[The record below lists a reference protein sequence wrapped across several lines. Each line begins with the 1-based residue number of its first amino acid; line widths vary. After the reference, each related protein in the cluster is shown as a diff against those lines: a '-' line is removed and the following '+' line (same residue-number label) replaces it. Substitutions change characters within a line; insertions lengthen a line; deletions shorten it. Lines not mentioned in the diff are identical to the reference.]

1 MAFGLTLNG
10 FITKRIADIQTEI
23 ENSLRSELG
32 NSVNLLPSSVLGQ
45 LVGIFSER
53 ESEIWELVEAVYN
66 SQYPATAE
74 GLTLD
79 NVVSLT
85 GLTRQPGTRSTVDL
99 LFKGSAGTVVPA
111 GSVFAVN
118 NDPTARFLLSSDL
131 TLIDGTDEVQTL
143 TFGATP
149 DAGSFRFSLNGEES
163 ALINFN
169 SLAANVEN
177 ALNALSSLSSVLV
190 AGDFLTGFVITFQGA
205 DGKEDKPLLSIVE
218 NTLTASAVAITTNV
232 VETTKGVPSA
242 SATLE
247 AEEIGEKTA
256 PARSLTNIV
265 NPISGLDAILNPADA
280 LVGRDIEDDAS
291 LKQRRENSLQ
301 RAGAGTLG
309 AILSI
314 LADLDGVTAV
324 VGFENI
330 NLIEVDGRP
339 PKSFEMV
346 VEGGDL
352 DEIATSIF
360 ENKPAGIETFG
371 SIARPLTD
379 SQGFAQTVKFSRPTG
394 IEIFVEIDL
403 SVDAN
408 YPADGDAQVQAAI
421 VAFGNGLGIGQ
432 DIIVFPKLIC
442 SIDSI
447 PGITDVEIRIGT
459 AVNPTASDNIAVDAA
474 EISEWDSSRVVV
486 GRI

>member
-1 MAFGLTLNG
+1 MAFGLTLSG
-10 FITKRIADIQTEI
+10 FVAKRIADIQTEI
-23 ENSLRSELG
+23 ETSLRSELG
-32 NSVNLLPSSVLGQ
+32 NSINLLPSSVLGQ

-66 SQYPATAE
+66 SQFPATAE

-99 LFKGSAGTVVPA
+99 IFKGTAGTIIPA
-111 GSVFAVN
+111 GSVFSVL
-118 NDPTARFLLSSDL
+118 NDTTARFILSNDLL
-131 TLIDGTDEVQTL
+131 LIAGVDEVQTL
-143 TFGATP
+143 TFGAVP
-149 DAGSFRFSLNGEES
+149 DAGSFRLSLNGEES

-169 SLAANVEN
+169 SVATDVEN
-177 ALNALSSLSSVLV
+177 ALNALSSLSSALV
-190 AGDFLTGFVITFQGA
+190 AGDFLTGFVITFGGA
-205 DGKEDKPLLSIVE
+205 DGKEDKPLLSVVS
-218 NTLTASAVAITTNV
+218 NTLMASAVPVTTTI

-256 PARSLTNIV
+256 PARALTVIE
-265 NPISGLDAILNPADA
+265 NPITGLDNVVNVSDA

-291 LKQRRENSLQ
+291 LKQRRETSLQ

-324 VGFENI
+324 VGFENTA
-330 NLIEVDGRP
+330 LIEVDGRP

-352 DEIATSIF
+352 DEIAVSIF

-371 SIARPLTD
+371 SITRALTD
-379 SQGFAQTVKFSRPTG
+379 SQGFAQSVKFSRPTG
-394 IEIFVEIDL
+394 VPIFVEIDL

-408 YPADGDAQVQAAI
+408 YPGDGDAQVQAAI
-421 VAFGNGLGIGQ
+421 VAFGNSLGIGQ
-432 DIIVFPKLIC
+432 DVIVFPKLIC

-459 AVNPTASDNIAVDAA
+459 AINPTLSDNIPVDAA
-474 EISEWDSSRVVV
+474 EISEWDSSRVAV

>member
-1 MAFGLTLNG
+1 MAFGLTQSG
-10 FITKRIADIQTEI
+10 FVSKRIADIQTEI
-23 ENSLRSELG
+23 ETSLRSELG
-32 NSVNLLPSSVLGQ
+32 NSINLLPSSVFGQ

-53 ESEIWELVEAVYN
+53 ESELWELAEAVYN

-99 LFKGSAGTVVPA
+99 IFKGTAGTIIPA
-111 GSVFAVN
+111 GSVFSVL
-118 NDPTARFLLSSDL
+118 NDTTARFVLANDL
-131 TLIDGTDEVQTL
+131 TLIAGVDEVQTL

-149 DAGSFRFSLNGEES
+149 DAGSFRLSLNGEET

-169 SLAANVEN
+169 SLAADVEN

-190 AGDFLTGFVITFQGA
+190 AGDFLTGFVITFQGV
-205 DGKEDKPLLSIVE
+205 DGKEDKPLLEVVS
-218 NTLTASAVAITTNV
+218 NTLTASTVAVTTSI
-232 VETTKGVPSA
+232 VETTKGVPSG

-247 AEEIGEKTA
+247 AEDIGEKTA
-256 PARSLTNIV
+256 PARALTVIE
-265 NPISGLDAILNPADA
+265 NPITGLDNVVNVADA

-324 VGFENI
+324 VGFENTA
-330 NLIEVDGRP
+330 LIEVDGRP

-346 VEGGDL
+346 VQGGDL
-352 DEIATSIF
+352 DEIATEIF

-371 SIARPLTD
+371 SITRPLTD

-394 IEIFVEIDL
+394 IEIWVEIDL

-408 YPADGDAQVQAAI
+408 YPADGDDQVQAAI

-432 DIIVFPKLIC
+432 DVIVFPKLIC

-447 PGITDVEIRIGT
+447 PGITDVEIRVGT
-459 AVNPTASDNIAVDAA
+459 SASPTASDNIQVDAA
-474 EISEWDSSRVVV
+474 EISEWDTSRVLV